1 MTWAL
6 DLEKKQNKLLS
17 LDEVI
22 SAVLESYDDDL
33 SDNDESDSDIGD
45 FEDDEGNQE
54 LFILNTQTSRQQ
66 GTGRPAYTRADA
78 IYCDTSLDSEDQP
91 ELWMAFLDVDYIP
104 RNFI

>member
-1 MTWAL
+1 MGSGSG
-6 DLEKKQNKLLS
+6 KKQNKLLS

-54 LFILNTQTSRQQ
+54 LFILNTQTSRQH
-66 GTGRPAYTRADA
+66 
-78 IYCDTSLDSEDQP
+78 
-91 ELWMAFLDVDYIP
+91 
-104 RNFI
+104 

>member
-1 MTWAL
+1 MGSGSG
-6 DLEKKQNKLLS
+6 KKQNKLLS

-54 LFILNTQTSRQQ
+54 LFILNTQK
-66 GTGRPAYTRADA
+66 PPDNRARGPGGQPTPEQMLSTA
-78 IYCDTSLDSEDQP
+78 IHRLIVKTNLSYGWP
-91 ELWMAFLDVDYIP
+91 F
-104 RNFI
+104 